1 MTNTNEEPEGEG
13 KKEEVRGEGG
23 IYVRDKAARRDV
35 PAPAPFGGTPT
46 PFGARWAGSRN
57 VLPFGRPL
65 VYITGGRYKECHFW
79 LDRTLLLTYFLPG

>member
-13 KKEEVRGEGG
+13 KKEKVRGEGG

-35 PAPAPFGGTPT
+35 PAPVPVGGPPT

-57 VLPFGRPL
+57 ALPFGCPPIFN
-65 VYITGGRYKECHFW
+65 VGTA
-79 LDRTLLLTYFLPG
+79 